1 MIQRIQSIYLLLAAL
16 SGFGLFASPF
26 ATTSS
31 SVDTSNLFADSTYNV
46 QDNIGLLV
54 LFAVAGALALAAI
67 FLYNNRPNQLKLAQF
82 AIVANVVGL
91 ALAVILFWQDG
102 LIGNN
107 EVAVNDGIGAYL
119 PFGFLLFGILALRA
133 IGKDEKLVKSMD
145 RLR

>member
-1 MIQRIQSIYLLLAAL
+1 MIQRIQSIYLLLASAA
-16 SGFGLFASPF
+16 GFGLLALPF
-26 ATTSS
+26 ATTPQT
-31 SVDTSNLFADSTYNV
+31 VETSALFADAIYNV
-46 QDNIGLLV
+46 NDNIALLV

-67 FLYNNRPNQLKLAQF
+67 FMFNNRKTQMKLAQI

-91 ALAVILFWQDG
+91 ILAFILMLQDG
-102 LIGNN
+102 ANLGT
-107 EVAVNDGIGAYL
+107 VDPDDGVGAYL